1 MRKLVCFALLC
12 VGMSAMAQLSN
23 VTGTVTDTDNQTWN
37 NGTFQITFVPPT
49 GYTGSV
55 YTFNGSAWTP
65 TVHNGLCRVAVCS
78 HIQHLNGMI
87 TSFRQTRIG
96 SSPFA
101 RMHPFP
107 VHLGR

>member
-65 TVHNGLCRVAVCS
+65 TVHNGVM
-78 HIQHLNGMI
+78 NE
-87 TSFRQTRIG
+87 
-96 SSPFA
+96 
-101 RMHPFP
+101 
-107 VHLGR
+107 